1 VWVASNPGEEKWR
14 LVKKEKMEVESVALS
29 ELKLDNRNARKGNI
43 SGIAESLE
51 EFGQH
56 RPVVVQKSTKKI
68 IAGNHLYKAAKALGW
83 SHVDVFY
90 VDDDDK
96 KALRRSLA
104 DNVIGD
110 TAKWEESLLSELL
123 LEAGPVPGY
132 DQEMLDKLLEDTTPK
147 DEEPTCIF
155 PIVARTGE
163 KYDYVIIVAEKE
175 LDCTWIREKFDLR
188 PEQSYKG
195 PKVST
200 THVVSVER
208 LQELWK

>member
-1 VWVASNPGEEKWR
+1 MPIKQ
-14 LVKKEKMEVESVALS
+14 EKMDVVSVPLKD
-29 ELKLDNRNARKGNI
+29 LKLDDRNARQGNV
-43 SGIAESLE
+43 SAIAESLS

-56 RPVVVQKSTKKI
+56 RPVVVQKGSNKI
-68 IAGNHLYKAAKALGW
+68 IAGNHLYMAAEALGW
-83 SHVDVFY
+83 SHVNVYY
-90 VDDDDK
+90 VDDDDA

-104 DNVIGD
+104 DNAVGD
-110 TAKWEESLLSELL
+110 TAKWEEDLLATLL

-132 DQEMLDKLLEDTTPK
+132 DQAALDKLLAETTPK
-147 DEEPTCIF
+147 DSDEQPIF

-163 KYDYVIIVAEKE
+163 KYDYVVIVAEKE
-175 LDCTWIREKFDLR
+175 LDCTWLREKFQFR

-200 THVVSVER
+200 SHVVSVER